1 MADNKVVNTTQ
12 LEADL
17 TSVANAIREKAG
29 STDSLAFPDGFV
41 SAIGG
46 ILGMPSE
53 IAELSTG
60 VYVPASSANLTLE
73 HGLSQKPHFAVFCA
87 PVISSTG
94 TSSVVFM
101 SSIKDGSDYT
111 FKAYAGYAGG
121 NWTNCSQVNGY
132 LFADKIT
139 MYSPTLTVGTTYYWV
154 CGIFNT

>member
-87 PVISSTG
+87 KFSPKFSPICKIVSLFLEIFLEIILAQNGAFRSILSS
-94 TSSVVFM
+94 FRA
-101 SSIKDGSDYT
+101 KKPCCD
-111 FKAYAGYAGG
+111 
-121 NWTNCSQVNGY
+121 
-132 LFADKIT
+132 
-139 MYSPTLTVGTTYYWV
+139 
-154 CGIFNT
+154 